1 MKIRELV
8 ISNWRSVSEQTISF
22 EDLVILIGQNNHGK
36 SNILSA
42 LLFFFGKTGLNELDF
57 HRGTEELFV
66 EVQFSDLD
74 ENDKTTFKKYL
85 TASNYIRV
93 KKQADRN
100 GVLSYHG
107 YIETPDKDWL
117 KEENIADYTKR
128 EAAETLPLNSLLPPS
143 GRITKDIFREAQERY
158 IEENK
163 ESLTFNYEL
172 EPGPFLGTK
181 NVAMGIFGDVY
192 FIPSVRRAADDLT
205 AKGKSPFAELYSRV
219 INKMSETSIEF
230 REAKERIAT
239 LINILNRTNADGT
252 VNTDRPEELA
262 SFEAVIQEELA
273 SWDTSIDVEIIP
285 PDLNDM
291 FKVGA
296 TVWIDDGIRTDID
309 RKGQGLQRALIFALV
324 KSLAKITKEEQV
336 KIEEAAEGETPS
348 ARQAS
353 LSTFFIYEEP
363 ELYLHPQAQRE
374 LFDSL
379 LELSSGNNQVI
390 LCTHSSS
397 FLSLEHYKSICIVR
411 KNSIEEGTTVFQCT
425 EELFPDADE
434 KRLFNMN
441 YWINPDRG
449 EIFFAKKVL
458 LVEGSTDKT
467 IIPLLAEK
475 LGIFR
480 HEYTLVDCGS
490 KNSFPSYIQLVNK
503 FKIPYVAI
511 YDRDH
516 QAWKDE
522 GAKTSADIASDKI
535 EGVIDTAI
543 GASIV
548 FENDIEEEIGLLDQA
563 ARSKPFHSLG
573 HVAAEEFSMT
583 DSLKD
588 KIIRAYQ

>member
-1 MKIRELV
+1 MKIRELI

-22 EDLVILIGQNNHGK
+22 EELVILIGQNNHGK
-36 SNILSA
+36 SNILSS

-57 HRGTEELFV
+57 HRGAEQLFV

-74 ENDKTTFKKYL
+74 ENDKITFKKYL
-85 TASNYIRV
+85 TSSNTIRV
-93 KKQADRN
+93 RKQASRN
-100 GVLSYHG
+100 GVFSYHG
-107 YIETPDKDWL
+107 YVETPDEDWL
-117 KEENIADYTKR
+117 KEENITNYTKR
-128 EAAETLPLNSLLPPS
+128 ETAETLPLNNLLPSS
-143 GRITKDIFREAQERY
+143 GRISKESFREAQEQY

-163 ESLTFNYEL
+163 ETLTFNYDL
-172 EPGPFLGTK
+172 EPGPFLGAK
-181 NVAMGIFGDVY
+181 NVTVGILGDVY
-192 FIPSVRRAADDLT
+192 FIPSVKRAADDLT
-205 AKGKSPFAELYSRV
+205 AKGRSPFAELYSRV
-219 INKMSETSIEF
+219 INKMSETNIEF

-262 SFEAVIQEELA
+262 SFEAIIQEELA

-324 KSLAKITKEEQV
+324 KALAKITREEQE
-336 KIEEAAEGETPS
+336 KPREAEEGEAPPS
-348 ARQAS
+348 RQAS

-379 LELSSGNNQVI
+379 LELSMGNNQVI

-411 KNSIEEGTTVFQCT
+411 KNSVEEGTTVFQCT
-425 EELFPDADE
+425 EELFPDAGE

-441 YWINPDRG
+441 YWINPDRS

-458 LVEGSTDKT
+458 LVEGATDKT
-467 IIPLLAEK
+467 IIPLLADE

-480 HEYTLVDCGS
+480 HEYSLIDCGS
-490 KNSFPSYIQLVNK
+490 KDSFPSYIQLVNK
-503 FKIPYVAI
+503 FQIPYVAI

-516 QAWKDE
+516 QAWKEED
-522 GAKTSADIASDKI
+522 AKNSADIATRKI
-535 EGVIDTAI
+535 EDVIDTTI
-543 GASIV
+543 GSSIV
-548 FENDIEEEIGLLDQA
+548 FENDIEEEIGLVDRTA
-563 ARSKPFHSLG
+563 KNKPFYSLA
-573 HVAAEEFSMT
+573 HVTAEGFSMT
-583 DSLKD
+583 EALKD
-588 KIIRAYQ
+588 KIKMAYQ

>member
-1 MKIRELV
+1 
-8 ISNWRSVSEQTISF
+8 
-22 EDLVILIGQNNHGK
+22 
-36 SNILSA
+36 
-42 LLFFFGKTGLNELDF
+42 
-57 HRGTEELFV
+57 
-66 EVQFSDLD
+66 
-74 ENDKTTFKKYL
+74 
-85 TASNYIRV
+85 
-93 KKQADRN
+93 
-100 GVLSYHG
+100 
-107 YIETPDKDWL
+107 
-117 KEENIADYTKR
+117 
-128 EAAETLPLNSLLPPS
+128 
-143 GRITKDIFREAQERY
+143 
-158 IEENK
+158 
-163 ESLTFNYEL
+163 
-172 EPGPFLGTK
+172 
-181 NVAMGIFGDVY
+181 MGIFGDVY

-219 INKMSETSIEF
+219 INKMSETNTEF

-336 KIEEAAEGETPS
+336 KTEEAAEGETPP

-441 YWINPDRG
+441 YWINPDRS

-458 LVEGSTDKT
+458 LVEGSTDKI

-516 QAWKDE
+516 QTWKDE

-535 EGVIDTAI
+535 EEVIDTAI
-543 GASIV
+543 GTSIV

-563 ARSKPFHSLG
+563 ARSKPFRSLG

-588 KIIRAYQ
+588 KINRAYQ